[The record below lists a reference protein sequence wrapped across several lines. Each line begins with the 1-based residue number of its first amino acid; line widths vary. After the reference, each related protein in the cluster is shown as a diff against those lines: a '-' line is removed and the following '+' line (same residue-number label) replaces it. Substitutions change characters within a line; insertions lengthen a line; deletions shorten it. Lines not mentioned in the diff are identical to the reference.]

1 MSPAPQSLIK
11 RLVVFTS
18 LVVLGSSIAFLLA
31 ACGGAHSSSLSLR
44 ERTGSSSQ
52 GWQALPA
59 APIAVDAYM
68 TSVWTGKEMIVSGV
82 GGVSP
87 DGTFLKA
94 SNVAAAYDPTAH
106 TWRRLAPPLG
116 DRTDPT
122 GHSAVWTGT
131 EMLVWGA
138 FKTVGFDPLTN
149 HWRLLPPAPGG
160 AGLVVWTGSEMIGW
174 GGGCCGDANSGG
186 AAAYSPATN
195 TWRKLARSPLAPG
208 QRPIGAW
215 TGRQLVLLVGGIDPG
230 SGKPWPARLAR
241 AAAYDPATDTWR
253 RIAPLPESGLRFG
266 GTAVWDGREVLVVGA
281 GERSQDALAYNPAT
295 NRWRRLASMEPGH
308 GGASAV
314 WTGKRLLVWGGSRY
328 DPEGDVL
335 ARHGLTYDPNTD
347 RWSALPQWPLRPR
360 DGSTVVWTGRQLVV
374 WGGVIGT
381 PQGTSTPPKYLTD
394 GAAFTPALERSS
406 R

>member
-1 MSPAPQSLIK
+1 MSPAAQSLIK
-11 RLVVFTS
+11 KIVVFTS
-18 LVVLGSSIAFLLA
+18 LVVLGSSIAFLLV
-31 ACGGAHSSSLSLR
+31 ACGAGHSSSLPR
-44 ERTGSSSQ
+44 ERARSSSQ

-68 TSVWTGKEMIVSGV
+68 TSVWTRKEMIVSGV

-87 DGTFLKA
+87 DGSFLKA
-94 SNVAAAYDPTAH
+94 SNVAAAYDPAAD
-106 TWRRLAPPLG
+106 TWRRLAPPLA
-116 DRTDPT
+116 DKTDPT

-138 FKTVGFDPLTN
+138 FKAAGFEPLTN
-149 HWRLLPPAPGG
+149 HWRLLPPPPRG
-160 AGLVVWTGSEMIGW
+160 AGLVVWTGREMIGW
-174 GGGCCGDANSGG
+174 GGGCCGDASSDG
-186 AAAYSPATN
+186 AAYSPATN
-195 TWRKLARSPLAPG
+195 TWRTLARSPLAPG
-208 QRPIGAW
+208 AIGAW
-215 TGRQLVLLVGGIDPG
+215 TGHELVLISSGFDPDG
-230 SGKPWPARLAR
+230 NKPYPASLAR

-266 GTAVWDGREVLVVGA
+266 GSAVWDGREILVVGA

-295 NRWRRLASMEPGH
+295 NRWRRLASMEAGH

-328 DPEGDVL
+328 DREGDVL
-335 ARHGLTYDPNTD
+335 ARHGLTYDPKTD
-347 RWSALPQWPLRPR
+347 RWSALPQWPLQSR
-360 DGSTVVWTGRQLVV
+360 DGSTVAWTGRQLIV

-381 PQGTSTPPKYLTD
+381 PRGTSTPPKYLTD